1 VAFDLPIALVAM
13 GLFFQIFGDII
24 YSYYTVVPTLLNGWL
39 FNILYVYNTIFLILA
54 AISFLKNVQLDL
66 GY

>member
-1 VAFDLPIALVAM
+1 M